1 MKKGQGHNVRGAKK
15 LEREWFRRQDQLR
28 KKAEKRKHET
38 AKNQTNTGGIRSDG
52 RTNQS

>member
-28 KKAEKRKHET
+28 KKAAKRVAEKGQHET
-38 AKNQTNTGGIRSDG
+38 EKDNRGTRED
-52 RTNQS
+52 RRRD